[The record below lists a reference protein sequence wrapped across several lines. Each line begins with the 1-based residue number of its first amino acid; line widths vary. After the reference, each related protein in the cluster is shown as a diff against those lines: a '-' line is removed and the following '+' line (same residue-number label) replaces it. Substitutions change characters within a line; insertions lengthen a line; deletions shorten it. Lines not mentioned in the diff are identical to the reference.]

1 MAAFGNADNDIDMIQ
16 YAGYGYAVENASV
29 KCKKAADHIVRSNDE
44 DGVAQGIYEFL
55 DRMEKSI
62 L

>member
-1 MAAFGNADNDIDMIQ
+1 MMQFAGCGVAMGNATEHLKSI
-16 YAGYGYAVENASV
+16 
-29 KCKKAADHIVRSNDE
+29 ADYVTKSNDE

>member
-1 MAAFGNADNDIDMIQ
+1 M
-16 YAGYGYAVENASV
+16 